1 MSLEDQVIHHE
12 AVDAFSASLQELP
25 LILKKFPANFFERKQ
40 KSKKKGATKSE
51 CFVFLTNC

>member
-25 LILKKFPANFFERKQ
+25 LILKKFPANCLKGK

-51 CFVFLTNC
+51 CLFFLTNC

>member
-25 LILKKFPANFFERKQ
+25 LILKKFPANCLKGK
-40 KSKKKGATKSE
+40 KSKKKGARKSE
-51 CFVFLTNC
+51 CLFFLTNC